1 MPDSAAPANDARSPD
16 SMIGFQPRST
26 AKPVL
31 FIDFDNTITQ
41 GDLLDAILERFSM
54 NDAWLEWEAAWKDG
68 QISTHECLQRQ
79 IGNLKASSAEILAFA
94 ATVPIDPYF
103 VPLVH
108 KAAGA
113 GLELI
118 VVSDSFTAL
127 IDAVLQRN
135 AVPELRVY
143 ANEVTFLEDRVEAV
157 FPYLDPSCPRCAHCK
172 AQHFR
177 ALRNCE
183 TVFIGDGLSDICAA
197 EVADT
202 VFAKDALAR
211 HLSLAGKAYRTFD
224 TLRPVL
230 DFLERKGY

>member
-1 MPDSAAPANDARSPD
+1 MDDSARSLD
-16 SMIGFQPRST
+16 IVNKFQPTPMSG
-26 AKPVL
+26 PVI
-31 FIDFDNTITQ
+31 FIDFDNTITR

-54 NDAWLEWEAAWKDG
+54 NDSWLEWEAAWQDG
-68 QISTHECLQRQ
+68 RISTRECLQRQ
-79 IGNLKASSAEILAFA
+79 IGNLKASRAEILAFA
-94 ATVPIDPYF
+94 ATVPIDPFF
-103 VPLVH
+103 VPIVR

-127 IDAVLQRN
+127 IDAVVKRN
-135 AVPELRVY
+135 DVADLRVF
-143 ANEVTFLEDRVEAV
+143 ANEVRFLENRVEAE

-177 ALRNCE
+177 ALRNRE
-183 TVFIGDGLSDICAA
+183 TIFVGDGLSDICAA
-197 EVADT
+197 NVADT

-211 HLSLAGKAYRTFD
+211 HLSQAGKDYRTFD

-230 DFLERKGY
+230 DFLARKGY